1 MRTTVAVDDHLLAAA
16 KRRGRERGQTL
27 GQVIEGALRRELA
40 DPVPSEP
47 VAVPVFR
54 GGDGPLPGVDLRS
67 NRTLREV
74 LDRGVGG
81 MNELR

>member
-16 KRRGRERGQTL
+16 RRRGRERGQTL
-27 GQVIEGALRRELA
+27 GQVIESALRRELA
-40 DPVPSEP
+40 RSTQNEP

-67 NRTLREV
+67 GRALQEA
-74 LDRGVGG
+74 LDRGAGG
-81 MNELR
+81 IADLR